1 MRTMGGIVDKIKKKV
16 IGTKDKV
23 ADTTNKATSTTKDKL
38 ASSTKTKSSQSS
50 REYERGSDTVTS
62 RTKDPLQEY
71 DEKEPMSPAKI
82 KQHEPTAVRR
92 DPSDQ
97 KIVESG
103 QDSVNAEDA
112 KEKAR
117 RSSMTKETARAS

>member
-1 MRTMGGIVDKIKKKV
+1 MRIMGGIVDKIKKKV

-97 KIVESG
+97 KIIEPGRKPNST
-103 QDSVNAEDA
+103 SEEA

-117 RSSMTKETARAS
+117 KSSMNK

>member
-1 MRTMGGIVDKIKKKV
+1 MGGIVDKIKKKV

-92 DPSDQ
+92 DPSDKKIIDPEQ
-97 KIVESG
+97 KPNSASE
-103 QDSVNAEDA
+103 EA

-117 RSSMTKETARAS
+117 KSSMNK

>member
-1 MRTMGGIVDKIKKKV
+1 VT
-16 IGTKDKV
+16 GTKDKV
-23 ADTTNKATSTTKDKL
+23 ADTANKATSTTKDKL
-38 ASSTKTKSSQSS
+38 ASSTKTKNSQSS
-50 REYERGSDTVTS
+50 REYEQASDSGAS
-62 RTKDPLQEY
+62 RSKDPLQEY

-97 KIVESG
+97 KIIEKGQKTES
-103 QDSVNAEDA
+103 NPEET

-117 RSSMTKETARAS
+117 RSGMTKGTT

>member
-1 MRTMGGIVDKIKKKV
+1 M
-16 IGTKDKV
+16 
-23 ADTTNKATSTTKDKL
+23 
-38 ASSTKTKSSQSS
+38 ASSTKTKSSRSS
-50 REYERGSDTVTS
+50 REYEQGSDTMTS

-92 DPSDQ
+92 DPSNQ
-97 KIVESG
+97 KIIERG
-103 QDSVNAEDA
+103 QKTETNPEEA

-117 RSSMTKETARAS
+117 RSGMTKGTT